1 MGGSRQAEEQE
12 ETMSIDRRGLLT
24 LGALAAA
31 GGAIPSGAR
40 AQAFPSRAL
49 TIVVPFAPGGNTDLV
64 GRIVATALSKT
75 LGQSVVVDNRP
86 GAGGAVGAGQVVRS
100 APDGYTLLLAGGG
113 VIVTVPEMTSTPYT
127 RADFAPLSLVN
138 RSSMVLLA
146 RSNDAR
152 FSSFADFAAY
162 ARSEEGKL
170 NAGHS
175 GPGTP
180 NHLALI
186 QLENLLGTKFTVVS
200 YRGSGPALS
209 DLLGGQIDVHF
220 DQVTSSLQHIRSG
233 ALRALAVLGPA
244 NDPALPEV
252 KTVSQLGFGE
262 IDGTTYIGLLASART
277 PKELRD
283 RLAGAIREAVAD
295 PQMIK
300 SARDLGS
307 EAYASTPEEFARI
320 LEAEYAISSRAVR
333 EGRLKAD

>member
-1 MGGSRQAEEQE
+1 MPF
-12 ETMSIDRRGLLT
+12 DRRGLLA
-24 LGALAAA
+24 LGALAATGA
-31 GGAIPSGAR
+31 AIPSGVR
-40 AQAFPSRAL
+40 AQGFPNRAL

-64 GRIVATALSKT
+64 GRIVATALGKA

-86 GAGGAVGAGQVVRS
+86 GAGGAIGAGQVARS
-100 APDGYTLLLAGGG
+100 APDGHTLLLAGAG

-138 RSSMVLLA
+138 RSSMVVLA
-146 RSNDAR
+146 RSGDER
-152 FSSFADFAAY
+152 LRSFADLAAY
-162 ARSEEGKL
+162 ARSGEGKL

-180 NHLALI
+180 NHLALL

-220 DQVTSSLQHIRSG
+220 DQVTSALPHIRSG

-244 NDPALPEV
+244 NDAALPDV
-252 KTVSQLGFGE
+252 RTVSQLGFGE
-262 IDGTTYIGLLASART
+262 VDGTTYIGLLVPART

-283 RLAGAIREAVAD
+283 RLSDAIREAVAD
-295 PQMIK
+295 PQMVK

-307 EAYASTPEEFARI
+307 EAYAGTAEEFARI
-320 LEAEYAISSRAVR
+320 LEAEHALSSRATK

>member
-1 MGGSRQAEEQE
+1 M
-12 ETMSIDRRGLLT
+12 TFDRRGLLT

-31 GGAIPSGAR
+31 GGAIPSGGAR
-40 AQAFPSRAL
+40 AQAFPSRPL
-49 TIVVPFAPGGNTDLV
+49 TIIVPFAPGGNTDLV
-64 GRIVATALSKT
+64 GRIVATALGKV
-75 LGQSVVVDNRP
+75 LGQPVVVDNRP
-86 GAGGAVGAGQVVRS
+86 GAGGAVGAGQVVRG
-100 APDGYTLLLAGGG
+100 APDGHTLLLAGSG
-113 VIVTVPEMTSTPYT
+113 VVVTVPEMTSTPYT

-152 FSSFADFAAY
+152 FRSFADLAAY

-170 NAGHS
+170 NAAHS

-180 NHLALI
+180 NHLALL
-186 QLENLLGTKFTVVS
+186 QLENLLGARFTVVS

-262 IDGTTYIGLLASART
+262 IDGTTYIGLLVSART

-295 PQMIK
+295 PQMVK

-307 EAYASTPEEFARI
+307 EAYAGTPEEFARI
-320 LEAEYAISSRAVR
+320 LAAEHAISSRAVR

>member
-1 MGGSRQAEEQE
+1 MPF
-12 ETMSIDRRGLLT
+12 DRRGLLT
-24 LGALAAA
+24 LGALAA
-31 GGAIPSGAR
+31 GGSALPSALR
-40 AQAFPSRAL
+40 AQNFPNKAL
-49 TIVVPFAPGGNTDLV
+49 TLVVPFAPGGNTDLV
-64 GRIVATALSKT
+64 GRIVAIALGKA
-75 LGQSVVVDNRP
+75 LGQTVVVDNRP
-86 GAGGAVGAGQVVRS
+86 GAGGAIGAGQVARS
-100 APDGYTLLLAGGG
+100 APDGHTLLLAGAG

-138 RSSMVLLA
+138 RSSSVLLA

-152 FSSFADFAAY
+152 FRSFADLAAY
-162 ARSEEGKL
+162 ARSGEGKL
-170 NAGHS
+170 NAAHS

-186 QLENLLGTKFTVVS
+186 QLENLLGTKFTTIS

-220 DQVTSSLQHIRSG
+220 DQVTSALPHIRSG
-233 ALRALAVLGPA
+233 ALTALAVLGPA

-262 IDGTTYIGLLASART
+262 IDGTTYIGILVPART
-277 PKELRD
+277 PQELRD
-283 RLAGAIREAVAD
+283 RLSGAIQQAVRD
-295 PQMIK
+295 PEMVK

-307 EAYASTPEEFARI
+307 EAYAGTPEEFGRI
-320 LEAEYAISSRAVR
+320 LEAEHALSSKAAR